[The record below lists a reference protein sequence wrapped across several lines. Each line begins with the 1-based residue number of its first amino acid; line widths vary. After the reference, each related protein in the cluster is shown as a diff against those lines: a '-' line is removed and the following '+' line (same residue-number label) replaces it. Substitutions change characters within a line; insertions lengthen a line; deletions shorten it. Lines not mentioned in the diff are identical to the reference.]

1 MAHPDAPGR
10 MPASAWR
17 RLRLAVLRRDRWTC
31 QRAGCGRHAP
41 LEVHH
46 ADGNPANNDPG
57 NLTTLCRRCHIETHR
72 PPVAPDVAA
81 WHRLVANM

>member
-1 MAHPDAPGR
+1 

-17 RLRLAVLRRDRWTC
+17 RLRLVVLRRDRWTC
-31 QRAGCGRHAP
+31 AGCGRHAP

-46 ADGNPANNDPG
+46 VDGDPSHNDPA
-57 NLTTLCRRCHIETHR
+57 NLTTLCRRCHIREHA

-81 WHRLVANM
+81 WRELLRNM